1 MPAIQ
6 RPLEDLT
13 VLDLTLALAGPFA
26 TLILAGLGA
35 RVIKIENPGV
45 GDHAR
50 TNSPYMGPSGIHL
63 RKEGPEDISLAVL
76 NRMRNKLG
84 VTLNLKKPEGRE
96 VFVDLLKKA
105 DAVVDNFSYGTLDR
119 LGLGYEF
126 GRTINPRVVYCS
138 INGYGPEDGGK
149 IGSNKAM
156 DTIIQALSGAMLI
169 SGNASDPPIRF
180 GIPVA
185 DMVTP
190 MFGIIGLLAALHQ
203 AKRTGVGQAVDVS
216 MLGALTALV
225 ASEPHDALAKCGV
238 PVRTGNSVPRLA
250 PFGIFKAKD
259 GYVSICA
266 PNDPMAHALFNAMA
280 QPSLQSDARFEKRD
294 ARVMHVDQ
302 LDAIINQWMGTLTV
316 GETMEL
322 LNTHQVPSA
331 PVRGPIEAVQ
341 DPRVLSRGDIVP
353 LTHPKYGAVDQV
365 YGMGMPVHFSNA
377 YSGFDQ
383 AAPELGQ
390 HNQDVY
396 GGLLGYSQ
404 EKLAALRAAGVI

>member
-1 MPAIQ
+1 MMSVQ

-96 VFVDLLKKA
+96 VFADLLKKA

-138 INGYGPEDGGK
+138 INGYGPEDAGK
-149 IGSNKAM
+149 TGSNKAM
-156 DTIIQALSGAMLI
+156 DTIIQALSGAMMI
-169 SGNASDPPIRF
+169 SGNETDPPIRF
-180 GIPVA
+180 GIPIA

-250 PFGIFKAKD
+250 PFGIYRAKD

-280 QPSLQSDARFEKRD
+280 QPALKNDARFEKRD
-294 ARVMHVDQ
+294 TRVTHVDE
-302 LDAIINQWMGTLTV
+302 LDAIINQWMGTLTLS
-316 GETMEL
+316 ETMQL
-322 LNTHQVPSA
+322 LNTHGVPSA

-353 LTHPKYGAVDQV
+353 LAHPKYGAVDQV
-365 YGMGMPVHFSNA
+365 YGMGMPVHFSDA

-383 AAPELGQ
+383 PAPELGQ
-390 HNQDVY
+390 HNDQVY

-404 EKLAALRAAGVI
+404 EKLDALKAAGAI